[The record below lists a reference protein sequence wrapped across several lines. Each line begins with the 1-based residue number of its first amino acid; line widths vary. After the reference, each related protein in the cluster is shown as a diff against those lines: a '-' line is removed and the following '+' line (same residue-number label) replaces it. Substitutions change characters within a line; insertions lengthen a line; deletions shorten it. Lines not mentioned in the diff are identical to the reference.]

1 VAGIMKKFV
10 VLFAVIAMVMSV
22 FSITITMTAGAVGK
36 ELEVLNEQ
44 VAMFMEEYPEI
55 DVNVLPMPNSATD
68 RHDLYVTYLASG
80 TPDPD
85 VLMLDVIWPAEFAPF
100 LVDLTD
106 DYDYFELDK
115 FFPGTVASN
124 TVEGQL
130 VAVPWFTDAGILYYR
145 KDLLEKYGYEVPETW
160 DDLYTAAKD
169 ISEMEGING
178 FVWQGARYEGLTCN
192 VMEFFHS
199 FGGEIMKDGKVVVDD
214 PKYYENNI
222 AAITFMD
229 KLIEDGVSPRGVTT
243 YMEEEGR
250 RVFQNGDAVFMR
262 NWPYAWSLAN
272 SPESP
277 VAGKVG
283 ITVLPKGP
291 GPDGRNSATLGG
303 WNLGINANSSPAEIE
318 ASKKLIKFLTSHE
331 QQVYKAVN
339 AGQTPTMIEAYN
351 DPRTIEA
358 NDFYADLLDVFL
370 NAEPRPISPIY
381 NEISYQ
387 IQTAVHQVLTQQKDP
402 KQAIDELARNLK
414 SLE

>member
-1 VAGIMKKFV
+1 MKKILAVV
-10 VLFAVIAMVMSV
+10 VLLTMVLSV
-22 FSITITMTAGAVGK
+22 FSITITMTAGAVGT
-36 ELEVLNEQ
+36 ELETLLKQ
-44 VAMFMEEYPEI
+44 VDMFMKENPDI
-55 DVNVLPMPNSATD
+55 QVQVLPMPNSSTD

-124 TVEGQL
+124 TVEGRL

-145 KDLLEKYGYEVPETW
+145 SDLLEKYGYNVPETW
-160 DDLYTAAKD
+160 DELYTAAKD
-169 ISEMEGING
+169 ISSKEGING
-178 FVWQGARYEGLTCN
+178 FVWQGARYEGLTCD
-192 VMEFFHS
+192 VMEFVHS

-214 PKYYENNI
+214 PQYYDKNV

-229 KLIEDGVSPRGVTT
+229 KLIEDGVTPRGVTT
-243 YMEEEGR
+243 YMEEEAR
-250 RVFQNGDAVFMR
+250 RIFQNGEAVFMR
-262 NWPYAWSLAN
+262 NWPYAWTLAN
-272 SPESP
+272 APESP

-303 WNLGINANSSPAEIE
+303 WNLGINGNSSAAEVE
-318 ASKKLIKFLTSHE
+318 AAKKLIKFLTSHE

-358 NDFYADLLDVFL
+358 NPFYADILDVFVS
-370 NAEPRPISPIY
+370 AEPRPISPIY
-381 NEISYQ
+381 NQISYE
-387 IQTAVHQVLTQQKDP
+387 IQVAVHSVLTQQAQP
-402 KQAIDELARNLK
+402 ENAVK
-414 SLE
+414 SLAQNLRKLVY

>member
-1 VAGIMKKFV
+1 MKKVV
-10 VLFAVIAMVMSV
+10 VLFAILTMVLSV
-22 FSITITMTAGAVGK
+22 FSITITMTAGAVGR

-44 VAMFMEEYPEI
+44 VEMFMEENPDI
-55 DVNVLPMPNSATD
+55 TVNILPMPNSSTD

-85 VLMLDVIWPAEFAPF
+85 VLFLDVIWPAEFAPF

-106 DYDYFELDK
+106 DYDYFGLDG

-124 TVEGQL
+124 TVEGRL
-130 VAVPWFTDAGILYYR
+130 VSVPWFTDAGILYYR
-145 KDLLEKYGYEVPETW
+145 KDLLDKYGYDVPETW
-160 DDLYTAAKD
+160 DELYSIAKD
-169 ISEMEGING
+169 ISEKEGIEG
-178 FVWQGARYEGLTCN
+178 FVWQGARYEGLTCD
-192 VMEFFHS
+192 VMEFVHS
-199 FGGEIMKDGKVVVDD
+199 FGGEIMKEGEVVVDD
-214 PKYYENNI
+214 PKYYDNNV

-229 KLIEDGVSPRGVTT
+229 KLIEDGVSPAGVTT

-262 NWPYAWSLAN
+262 NWPYAWPLVNA
-272 SPESP
+272 PESP

-291 GPDGRNSATLGG
+291 EPDGRNSATLGG

-318 ASKKLIKFLTSHE
+318 ASKKLVKFLVSKE
-331 QQVYKAVN
+331 QQVYKAVH
-339 AGQTPTMIEAYN
+339 AGQTPTLIEAYN

-381 NEISYQ
+381 AEISYE
-387 IQTAVHQVLTQQKDP
+387 IQVAVHEVLTQQAEP
-402 KQAIDELARNLK
+402 EEALNNLAENLK
-414 SLE
+414 AIVE

>member
-1 VAGIMKKFV
+1 MKKVV
-10 VLFAVIAMVMSV
+10 VLFAILTMVLSV
-22 FSITITMTAGAVGK
+22 FSITITMTAGAVGR

-44 VAMFMEEYPEI
+44 VEMFMEENPDI
-55 DVNVLPMPNSATD
+55 TVNILPMPNSSTD

-85 VLMLDVIWPAEFAPF
+85 VLFLDVIWPAEFAPF

-106 DYDYFELDK
+106 DYDYFGLDG

-124 TVEGQL
+124 TVDGSL

-145 KDLLEKYGYEVPETW
+145 KDLLEKYGYDVPETW
-160 DDLYTAAKD
+160 DELYTIAKD
-169 ISEMEGING
+169 ISQKEGIEG
-178 FVWQGARYEGLTCN
+178 FVWQGARYEGLTCD
-192 VMEFFHS
+192 VMEFVHS
-199 FGGEIMKDGKVVVDD
+199 FGGEIMKDGEVVVDD
-214 PKYYENNI
+214 PEYYDNNV

-229 KLIEDGVSPRGVTT
+229 KLIEDGVSPAGVTT

-262 NWPYAWSLAN
+262 NWPYAWPLVNA
-272 SPESP
+272 PESP

-283 ITVLPKGP
+283 ITVLPRGP
-291 GPDGRNSATLGG
+291 EPDGRHSATLGG
-303 WNLGINANSSPAEIE
+303 WNLGINANSSPDEVE
-318 ASKKLIKFLTSHE
+318 ASKKLIKFLVSKE

-339 AGQTPTMIEAYN
+339 SGQTPTLIEAYN

-370 NAEPRPISPIY
+370 NAEPRPISPFY
-381 NEISYQ
+381 AEISYE
-387 IQTAVHQVLTQQKDP
+387 IQVAVHEVLTQQAEPEEALDN
-402 KQAIDELARNLK
+402 LAKNLK
-414 SLE
+414 SIVE

>member
-1 VAGIMKKFV
+1 MKKVV
-10 VLFAVIAMVMSV
+10 VLFAILTMVLSA
-22 FSITITMTAGAVGK
+22 FSITITIAAGAVGK
-36 ELEVLNEQ
+36 ELEVLYEQ
-44 VAMFMEEYPEI
+44 VEI
-55 DVNVLPMPNSATD
+55 FSKENPDITVNVLPMPNSSTD

-106 DYDYFELDK
+106 DYDYFGLDG

-124 TVEGQL
+124 IVDGSL
-130 VAVPWFTDAGILYYR
+130 VSVPWFTDAGILYYR
-145 KDLLEKYGYEVPETW
+145 KDLLEKYGYDVPETW
-160 DDLYTAAKD
+160 DELYTAAKD
-169 ISEMEGING
+169 ISEKEGIEG
-178 FVWQGARYEGLTCN
+178 FVWQGARYEGLTCD
-192 VMEFFHS
+192 VMEFVHS
-199 FGGEIMKDGKVVVDD
+199 FGGEIMKEGEVVVDD
-214 PKYYENNI
+214 PEYYDNNV

-229 KLIEDGVSPRGVTT
+229 KLIEDGVSPAGVTT

-262 NWPYAWSLAN
+262 NWPYAWPLVNA
-272 SPESP
+272 PESP

-291 GPDGRNSATLGG
+291 EPDGRNSATLGG

-318 ASKKLIKFLTSHE
+318 ASKKLVKFLVSKE
-331 QQVYKAVN
+331 QQVYKAVH
-339 AGQTPTMIEAYN
+339 AGQTPTLIEAYN

-381 NEISYQ
+381 AEISYE
-387 IQTAVHQVLTQQKDP
+387 IQVAVHEVLTQQAEPEK
-402 KQAIDELARNLK
+402 ALNNLAENLK
-414 SLE
+414 AIVE